1 MTERLL
7 AVLYNMSKKLA
18 QTLSLPL
25 VLHNISAPRLRGL
38 KQNDPRVHKSDNV
51 PPEVAL
57 ISTAIVVLR
66 LVYGLDGR
74 TRYVFRDEPLRM
86 LTIARPLGSLPILET
101 QATPSRS
108 WTNILHH

>member
-38 KQNDPRVHKSDNV
+38 KQNNPRVHKLDNV
-51 PPEVAL
+51 PPEVAF

-66 LVYGLDGR
+66 LVYGLDGHA
-74 TRYVFRDEPLRM
+74 RYVFRDESLPM
-86 LTIARPLGSLPILET
+86 LIVTRPLGFPLTLRT
-101 QATPSRS
+101 QLAPSPN
-108 WTNILHH
+108 WTSILHH

>member
-1 MTERLL
+1 
-7 AVLYNMSKKLA
+7 MSKRLA

-38 KQNDPRVHKSDNV
+38 KQNDPRVHKLDNV

-57 ISTAIVVLR
+57 ISTAIVVLK

-74 TRYVFRDEPLRM
+74 ARYVYKDGLSSM
-86 LTIARPLGSLPILET
+86 LTIVRPPESLHILGT
-101 QATPSRS
+101 QPTPSQN
-108 WTNILHH
+108 WTSILHY